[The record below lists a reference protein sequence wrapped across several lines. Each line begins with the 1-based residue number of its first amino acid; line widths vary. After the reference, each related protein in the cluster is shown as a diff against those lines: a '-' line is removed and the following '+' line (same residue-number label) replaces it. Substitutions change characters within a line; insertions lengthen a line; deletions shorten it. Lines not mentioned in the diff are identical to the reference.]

1 MVRLIPIQSPS
12 CKSAGRVHSFQERVM
27 HFYRE
32 TECVS
37 AQIQATGV
45 SLQVGSTIW
54 GIAPDKWFK
63 PGGRGPGGKS
73 GFIGR
78 IIVNAPECSRGLRVA
93 LEVRTPWFVIKRIGK
108 VSEDHDASSVG
119 WYLRRQMCSGV
130 NI

>member
-1 MVRLIPIQSPS
+1 
-12 CKSAGRVHSFQERVM
+12 M

-32 TECVS
+32 TGVQS

-54 GIAPDKWFK
+54 GIAPNKWFR

-78 IIVNAPECSRGLRVA
+78 LIIMAPECSRGLRVA
-93 LEVRTPWFVIKRIGK
+93 FELRLPWFTIKRIGK
-108 VSEDHDASSVG
+108 ASEGHDASSVG
-119 WYLRRQMCSGV
+119 WHVARRMCSGV